1 MQDQPNIRLQRLEEA
16 GVSIW
21 LDTLSRELLESGESS
36 DLVQD
41 YGVTGATSNPTIF
54 AKAIIGSQRYD
65 EQLRSLASEAT
76 LDTRELFF
84 AIALEDVR
92 RAAAVLP
99 PIHEHTGGR
108 GDGFVSFGC
117 TPDLADDTRGRSPRR
132 SSSGGVSTCP
142 TFDQGAGHVGGRR
155 RHRAAHR
162 SRSQRQRDAAVLG

>member
-54 AKAIIGSQRYD
+54 AKAITGSQRD
-65 EQLRSLASEAT
+65 EQLLSLASEAT

-84 AIALEDVR
+84 AIALEDGPPR
-92 RAAAVLP
+92 RRGSAADPRA
-99 PIHEHTGGR
+99 HRGG
-108 GDGFVSFGC
+108 GDGFLSFEC
-117 TPDLADDTRGRSPRR
+117 TPDLAADTEGTIAR
-132 SSSGGVSTCP
+132 SSSGGARPAQRS
-142 TFDQGAGHVGGRR
+142 DQGAGHVRGRR